1 MIPSLFFL
9 KQTPA
14 LPHGETLRAQFAK
27 REKSFSKDSVGA
39 KSTISSLYSTHV
51 TMIESHS
58 LLVLPRVSNLRPKPS
73 LVPPIM
79 LSWSVSRA
87 LAAAAESIS
96 RSRGGGGGEG
106 AFLKTDG
113 KFLHLKSWRKKK
125 MNRLILYPTSYAHS
139 SAKNAQFFL
148 RILAGEAKLDP
159 DLALKSLPDCLPH
172 TEKSISKYFKLLWIF
187 FNTFWACKS
196 AVYSIGFFC

>member
-39 KSTISSLYSTHV
+39 KSTISSHYSTHV

-58 LLVLPRVSNLRPKPS
+58 LLVLPRVSNLRPRPS

-96 RSRGGGGGEG
+96 RRRGGGGGGEG

-113 KFLHLKSWRKKK
+113 KFLHHKSWRKKK

-139 SAKNAQFFL
+139 SAKNAQFFY
-148 RILAGEAKLDP
+148 E
-159 DLALKSLPDCLPH
+159 
-172 TEKSISKYFKLLWIF
+172 
-187 FNTFWACKS
+187 FWLERRNLTP
-196 AVYSIGFFC
+196 IWR